1 MRQTGLALLG
11 TRFPSKLKNRFFTS
25 SRRVRT
31 DLQSRF
37 EACSFHP
44 LKSAIHE
51 LAIWPG
57 SLLAA
62 LSAINNDWAFVQ
74 RSWSHFLIVT
84 RAERSTS
91 NLDL

>member
-1 MRQTGLALLG
+1 MHCCARNIEPL
-11 TRFPSKLKNRFFTS
+11 TRIPKL
-25 SRRVRT
+25 RT
-31 DLQSRF
+31 DLPSRF

-62 LSAINNDWAFVQ
+62 LAAVNNDCAFVQ
-74 RSWSHFLIVT
+74 RSILGGGERNLQGT
-84 RAERSTS
+84 RRCRLHRPWRVST
-91 NLDL
+91 